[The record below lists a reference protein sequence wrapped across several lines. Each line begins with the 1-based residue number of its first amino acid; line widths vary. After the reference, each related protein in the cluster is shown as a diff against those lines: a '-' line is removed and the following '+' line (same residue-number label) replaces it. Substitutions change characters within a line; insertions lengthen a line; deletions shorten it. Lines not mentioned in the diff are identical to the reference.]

1 MIRSN
6 FLVFSDSRMCET
18 YIFESVMKNY
28 GVYNVVGSQ
37 VMLKT

>member
-1 MIRSN
+1 
-6 FLVFSDSRMCET
+6 MCET

-28 GVYNVVGSQ
+28 GYNVVGSQ